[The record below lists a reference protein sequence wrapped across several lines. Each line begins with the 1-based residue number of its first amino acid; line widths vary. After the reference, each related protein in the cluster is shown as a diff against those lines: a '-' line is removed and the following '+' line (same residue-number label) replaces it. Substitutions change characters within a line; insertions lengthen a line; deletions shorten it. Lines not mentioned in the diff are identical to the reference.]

1 MSDWLISKRARATQI
16 VRSDEQ
22 FVTHSFEMRNAAAL
36 CVAFVLS
43 DLHTGTNF
51 VAPPWGRRELK
62 RETRGS
68 EVTRPHTRSAAKTPE
83 AEAATATRFNPDWK
97 RENTMQDN

>member
-1 MSDWLISKRARATQI
+1 M
-16 VRSDEQ
+16 
-22 FVTHSFEMRNAAAL
+22 
-36 CVAFVLS
+36 
-43 DLHTGTNF
+43 
-51 VAPPWGRRELK
+51 APPWGRRELK

>member
-43 DLHTGTNF
+43 DLFTQEPTL
-51 VAPPWGRRELK
+51 WLL
-62 RETRGS
+62 RGVGES
-68 EVTRPHTRSAAKTPE
+68 
-83 AEAATATRFNPDWK
+83 
-97 RENTMQDN
+97 